1 MGRWLLRVELSLVRI
16 FNPYLP
22 DWELRLMGVKAGR
35 LFKDFCLGLS
45 DVALGFTGNIW
56 GKPLSQEN

>member
-22 DWELRLMGVKAGR
+22 DWELRLMGSR
-35 LFKDFCLGLS
+35 LVGYLRIF
-45 DVALGFTGNIW
+45 V
-56 GKPLSQEN
+56 